1 MRSAQ
6 ADLALGNMGAALADY
21 EQALASGPRYEASI
35 AIAEDFIRMG
45 MSGDAIKILEDAV
58 ASEPRLSA
66 GYHKLVRQYAH
77 SGDFTMVERV
87 VERWS
92 ETMPESWHLGV
103 TLMSMGRLDQAE
115 EEFERVLQ
123 LVPSSAPA
131 HHHLGNV
138 RALQGRLSGAIAHYR
153 RAVEIDPDYVEVR
166 IELGQSLGR
175 TGSEREAIDH
185 LRRVLEHSPD
195 SGPAHTELGL
205 VQARLGEHGDAS
217 DHFHRALAIDS
228 TLAKAHWGLGTVHE
242 STGNMRDAVERY
254 RKALVLSPNP
264 VLAGR
269 LAWILATADD
279 VGLRDGAE
287 AVRLASQVADLT
299 GYSDPVVLN
308 TLVAAYAEAGEGS
321 KARETARRALR
332 LIARDE
338 TPVVAKLRAS
348 LETHIGEEQ
357 Q

>member
-1 MRSAQ
+1 
-6 ADLALGNMGAALADY
+6 
-21 EQALASGPRYEASI
+21 
-35 AIAEDFIRMG
+35 
-45 MSGDAIKILEDAV
+45 
-58 ASEPRLSA
+58 
-66 GYHKLVRQYAH
+66 
-77 SGDFTMVERV
+77 
-87 VERWS
+87 
-92 ETMPESWHLGV
+92 
-103 TLMSMGRLDQAE
+103 MSMGRLDQAE

-175 TGSEREAIDH
+175 TGSERAAIAH

-254 RKALVLSPNP
+254 RKALVLSPTP

-287 AVRLASQVADLT
+287 AVRLARQVADLT

-308 TLVAAYAEAGEGS
+308 TLVAASAEAGERG
-321 KARETARRALR
+321 KARKTARRALR
-332 LIARDE
+332 LIAGDV